1 MDSCQFL
8 KGLVSYRKEF
18 IHIVKYMESHGD
30 RMTISEVWK
39 DLSGVNVVG
48 RLVVEG
54 VRKDKTER
62 VDWQDTGKSVKI
74 NIKES

>member
-18 IHIVKYMESHGD
+18 MHIVKYMESNGGM
-30 RMTISEVWK
+30 MTISEVWK

-62 VDWQDTGKSVKI
+62 VDWQDIGKSVKI
-74 NIKES
+74 NIKET

>member
-1 MDSCQFL
+1 M
-8 KGLVSYRKEF
+8 KGLGSYIKEF
-18 IHIVKYMESHGD
+18 IHIVKCMESHGS

-62 VDWQDTGKSVKI
+62 VDWQVIGKSMKI
-74 NIKES
+74 IIRES

>member
-1 MDSCQFL
+1 M
-8 KGLVSYRKEF
+8 KGLGSYIKEF
-18 IHIVKYMESHGD
+18 IHIVKYMESHGS

-62 VDWQDTGKSVKI
+62 VDWQVIGKSMKI
-74 NIKES
+74 IIRES